1 MIDSDKLITAEKR
14 ISKKVAD
21 SVDSLGGLIKE
32 YALKQKRINDRVNE
46 LEQRIDGKDFKP
58 KQFS

>member
-1 MIDSDKLITAEKR
+1 MIDSDKLISVEKR
-14 ISKKVAD
+14 IGKKVAD

-46 LEQRIDGKDFKP
+46 LE
-58 KQFS
+58 